1 MRLFVS
7 SFTDDTT
14 RRAVQCVSGEK
25 HERRYRSLR
34 GITLI
39 EVLVATFVASVA
51 LMALLGTAFAS
62 YKINHKARLRDNAR
76 AVLRTYV
83 DQFERLAYSDSG
95 NVVRMLFTP
104 TSGPTG
110 LGLRWGQLSD
120 QINYEGAPTTLQID
134 IGTPGSPQTA
144 TVTREVSHVSLTSGD
159 ASTTRVADA
168 AGFML
173 RATFTVTYRLGGSGQ
188 QTISQSMTS
197 LRLID

>member
-1 MRLFVS
+1 M
-7 SFTDDTT
+7 
-14 RRAVQCVSGEK
+14 
-25 HERRYRSLR
+25 
-34 GITLI
+34 TLI
-39 EVLVATFVASVA
+39 EVLVAAFVASVA
-51 LMALLGTAFAS
+51 LMALLGTAFAA

-95 NVVRMLFTP
+95 NIVRMLFTP

-159 ASTTRVADA
+159 ASSIRVADA

-173 RATFTVTYRLGGSGQ
+173 RATFTVTYRLGGTGQ